1 MWLRGLCLTGESA
14 NHAAIGRLA
23 EEWQTEFVLPSGLNQ
38 PPVVEK
44 HLFDDIRVAAVDNGL
59 AGSVIH
65 GK

>member
-1 MWLRGLCLTGESA
+1 
-14 NHAAIGRLA
+14 
-23 EEWQTEFVLPSGLNQ
+23 
-38 PPVVEK
+38 VEK